1 MDPLA
6 INENDVPKRCSGRY
20 NLRVFTLPNWSIL
33 SKGKQILKAQLGK
46 KEPSAKNKKSI
57 GNNAKT
63 SELSKSQLLA
73 VKKIKK
79 QQSKD
84 PKGGKKGVLKEKIAK
99 MIPMS
104 TPKKGSNSTNGES
117 SSLDSIKLSPIVSKS
132 DVSPVKDL
140 SIKLTKLPTI
150 NFDTEKH
157 VSPPK
162 KQKVSTTKSKNI
174 HFQETVQE
182 ELKRKMVNGASTCT
196 LKAASV
202 TQVRP
207 PPTSFENS
215 YIEDLSRKLPI
226 SITHIP
232 PAKTVNGGT
241 QTPSLDIFPVQKANK
256 NELNSLVNGP
266 KFDILEQS
274 EDFYGF
280 TDEDIPDDISEICDT
295 ILDKENVKAELKP
308 IAASDVAASVK
319 HCQTAPMVPGVLKP
333 SNNLPSQTL
342 KATIV
347 PITTSQ
353 GVTHNVKLIYG
364 TSYTQLQS
372 LTVAK
377 RMIPGI
383 PLQNLSNYRYV
394 TQPAP
399 IKVLAHK
406 EVQTE
411 PIVRNINYSYLM
423 TGEPPGSRMHS
434 GCIRVTKDPATN
446 MLKYDLFGIRIETLS
461 VMQNHLVQLQ
471 IRHQILSC
479 KYIRLSRT

>member
-6 INENDVPKRCSGRY
+6 INDELNDVPKRCSGRY
-20 NLRVFTLPNWSIL
+20 NLRITLPNWSIL

-46 KEPSAKNKKSI
+46 KVPSAKNKKSI

-63 SELSKSQLLA
+63 SELSTSQLLA
-73 VKKIKK
+73 VQKIKQ

-104 TPKKGSNSTNGES
+104 TPKKGSNSTIGES

-174 HFQETVQE
+174 HFQETVEE
-182 ELKRKMVNGASTCT
+182 ELKHKMVRGASTCT

-232 PAKTVNGGT
+232 PAKT
-241 QTPSLDIFPVQKANK
+241 PSVDIFPVQKTNK

-266 KFDILEQS
+266 KSDILEQS
-274 EDFYGF
+274 EEFYGF
-280 TDEDIPDDISEICDT
+280 TDEDIPDDISEICDN
-295 ILDKENVKAELKP
+295 ILDKENVKEELKP

-353 GVTHNVKLIYG
+353 GVTHNVKFVYG
-364 TSYTQLQS
+364 SSYTQLQS

-383 PLQNLSNYRYV
+383 PLQNISNNRYV
-394 TQPAP
+394 THPAP

-411 PIVRNINYSYLM
+411 PIIRNINYSYLM

-434 GCIRVTKDPATN
+434 GYIRIVKDGNT
-446 MLKYDLFGIRIETLS
+446 LKYDLFGMRIETLS

-479 KYIRLSRT
+479 KYIRPSRA